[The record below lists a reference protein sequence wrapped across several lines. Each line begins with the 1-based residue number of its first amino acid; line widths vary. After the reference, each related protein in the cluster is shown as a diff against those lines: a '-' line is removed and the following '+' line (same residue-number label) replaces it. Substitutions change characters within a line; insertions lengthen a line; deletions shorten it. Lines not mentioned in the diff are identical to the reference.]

1 MKKLVLLA
9 LAGAALTVP
18 AAPALA
24 DPQCTPLAGVL
35 GNSVS
40 YCREWVWERGEH
52 TFPVCTD
59 KNLDGTPE
67 SCESYFVIYI

>member
-9 LAGAALTVP
+9 LAGAALAVPTSP
-18 AAPALA
+18 AAAAPT
-24 DPQCTPLAGVL
+24 CTPLVGVV

-40 YCREWVWERGEH
+40 YCYEWVWERGEH
-52 TFPVCTD
+52 SLLICTD

-67 SCESYFVIYI
+67 SCKTYFEVLI